1 MYPISLGSETS
12 SLGIRASSATR
23 PVASARVVLP
33 DMWAVAGLEF
43 IAFRLDNSVPSASRF
58 RKTKIIAT
66 IGPAS
71 DSIETLEAMIRA
83 GMNVARLNLSH
94 GTFAEH
100 EERLERIRSVASR
113 MGAQI
118 AIMVDTRG
126 IEIRTGKLEGGI
138 AEIKVGEAFTLFTDT
153 RIGNSAGV
161 SISNRSLPN
170 EVKPGTPILLDDG
183 AMELVV
189 TEVEGGNIHCKVIH
203 GGVLRENKSVNLPE
217 TELALSSVSP
227 EYRDDV
233 VKELTFAAENDVDYL
248 AASFVQNAEDIAR
261 MREILLTHERT
272 IPIIAKI
279 ENRAGLHNL
288 ESIVEVADG
297 VMVARGDLG
306 VELPLAEVPGFQKKI
321 IRTTVSKGKPV
332 ITATEML
339 ASMERN
345 PKPTRAEASDVANAI
360 LDGSSAVM
368 LSGETAMGKYPVE
381 SVKTMAALA
390 IRAEA
395 SLREYGFLQKILPNP
410 TSRVTEAIAQSAVSM
425 AHDLGSSAIFSL
437 TDTGF
442 TSRLVSKHRPECP
455 ILAITRSKLVARRLA
470 MNWGVTPIRYDGEGD
485 DEAKLRFAL
494 REARRL
500 GFVSVGDTVVVTSG
514 YQQTAGGT
522 DLISIITVEG

>member
-1 MYPISLGSETS
+1 MP
-12 SLGIRASSATR
+12 
-23 PVASARVVLP
+23 
-33 DMWAVAGLEF
+33 AV
-43 IAFRLDNSVPSASRF
+43 SQF

-71 DSIETLEAMIRA
+71 DSPEILEAMIRA

-100 EERLERIRSVASR
+100 EERLERIRGIASR
-113 MGAQI
+113 MGVQV

-126 IEIRTGKLEGGI
+126 IEIRTGKLDQGA
-138 AEIKVGEAFTLFTDT
+138 AEIVSGGRFTLYTDG
-153 RIGNSAGV
+153 RVGDSSGV
-161 SISNRSLPN
+161 SVSNRSLPD

-183 AMELVV
+183 AMELEV
-189 TEVEGGNIHCKVIH
+189 TAVEAGSIQCRVIH
-203 GGVLRENKSVNLPE
+203 GGLLRENKSVNLPE

-227 EYRDDV
+227 EYREDV

-248 AASFVQNAEDIAR
+248 AASFVQNAADIKR
-261 MREILLTHERT
+261 MREILLTQERV

-279 ENRAGLHNL
+279 ENRAGLGNL
-288 ESIVEVADG
+288 EEIVEAADG

-321 IRTTVSKGKPV
+321 IRTTVMNGKPV

-368 LSGETAMGKYPVE
+368 LSGETAMGKYPVQA
-381 SVKTMAALA
+381 VKMMATLAL
-390 IRAEA
+390 RAES
-395 SLREYGFLQKILPNP
+395 SLREYGYLQKILPNP
-410 TSRVTEAIAQSAVSM
+410 SNRVTEAIAQSAVSM
-425 AHDLGSSAIFSL
+425 AHDLAAAAIFSL

-442 TSRLVSKHRPECP
+442 TSRLVSKHRPDCP
-455 ILAITRSKLVARRLA
+455 ILAVTRSRLVARRLA
-470 MNWGVTPIRYDGEGD
+470 MNWGVTPIRYDGGGND
-485 DEAKLRFAL
+485 QAKLTFAL
-494 REARRL
+494 DEARRM
-500 GFVSVGDTVVVTSG
+500 GYIREGDTVVVTSG

-522 DLISIITVEG
+522 DLIRVITI

>member
-1 MYPISLGSETS
+1 MSE
-12 SLGIRASSATR
+12 A
-23 PVASARVVLP
+23 PQ
-33 DMWAVAGLEF
+33 
-43 IAFRLDNSVPSASRF
+43 F

-71 DSIETLEAMIRA
+71 DSPETLDAMINA

-94 GTFAEH
+94 GTYPDH
-100 EERLERIRSVASR
+100 EKRLETIRAAAAR

-126 IEIRTGKLEGGI
+126 IEIRTGKLENGMLELT
-138 AEIKVGEAFTLFTDT
+138 AGETFCLFTDD
-153 RIGNSAGV
+153 RIGDQSGV
-161 SISNRSLPN
+161 SVSNHSLPS
-170 EVKPGTPILLDDG
+170 EVTQGTPILLDDG
-183 AMELVV
+183 AMELEV
-189 TEVEGGNIHCKVIH
+189 TAVADDCIRCQVIH
-203 GGVLRENKSVNLPE
+203 GGLLRENKSVNLPE

-248 AASFVQNAEDIAR
+248 AASFVQNAADIER
-261 MREILLTHERT
+261 MREILSSQERV

-279 ENRAGLHNL
+279 ENRAGLGNL
-288 ESIVEVADG
+288 EEIVEAADG

-321 IRTTVSKGKPV
+321 IRTTVTNGKPV

-368 LSGETAMGKYPVE
+368 LSGETAMGKYPVGA
-381 SVKTMAALA
+381 VATMATLA
-390 IRAEA
+390 IRAES
-395 SLREYGFLQKILPNP
+395 SLREYGYLQKILPNP
-410 TSRVTEAIAQSAVSM
+410 CNRVTEAIARYAVRM
-425 AHDLGSSAIFSL
+425 AHNLSATAIFSI

-442 TSRLVSKHRPECP
+442 TSRLVSKHRPDCP
-455 ILAITRSKLVARRLA
+455 ILAVTRSKLVARRLA
-470 MNWGVTPIRYDGEGD
+470 MNWGVTPIRYDAGD
-485 DEAKLRFAL
+485 NDEAKLAYAL
-494 REARRL
+494 GEARRMN
-500 GFVSVGDTVVVTSG
+500 FVAVGDTVVVTSG
-514 YQQTAGGT
+514 YQQTTGGT
-522 DLISIITVEG
+522 DLIRVITVMD

>member
-1 MYPISLGSETS
+1 MP
-12 SLGIRASSATR
+12 
-23 PVASARVVLP
+23 
-33 DMWAVAGLEF
+33 AV
-43 IAFRLDNSVPSASRF
+43 SQF

-71 DSIETLEAMIRA
+71 DSPEILEAMIRA

-100 EERLERIRSVASR
+100 EERLERIRGIASR
-113 MGAQI
+113 MGVQV

-126 IEIRTGKLEGGI
+126 IEIRTGRLDQGA
-138 AEIKVGEAFTLFTDT
+138 AEIVSGGRFTLYTDG
-153 RIGNSAGV
+153 RVGDSSGV
-161 SISNRSLPN
+161 SVSNRSLPD

-183 AMELVV
+183 AMELEV
-189 TEVEGGNIHCKVIH
+189 TAVESGSIQCRVIH
-203 GGVLRENKSVNLPE
+203 GGLLRENKSVNLPE

-227 EYRDDV
+227 EYREDV

-248 AASFVQNAEDIAR
+248 AASFVQNAADIKR
-261 MREILLTHERT
+261 MREILLTQERV

-279 ENRAGLHNL
+279 ENRAGLGNL
-288 ESIVEVADG
+288 EEIVEAADG

-321 IRTTVSKGKPV
+321 IRTTVMNGKPV

-368 LSGETAMGKYPVE
+368 LSGETAMGKYPVQA
-381 SVKTMAALA
+381 VKMMATLAL
-390 IRAEA
+390 RAES
-395 SLREYGFLQKILPNP
+395 SLREYGYLQKILPNP
-410 TSRVTEAIAQSAVSM
+410 SNRVTEAIAQSAVSM
-425 AHDLGSSAIFSL
+425 AHDLAAAAIFSL

-442 TSRLVSKHRPECP
+442 TSRLVSKHRPDCP
-455 ILAITRSKLVARRLA
+455 ILAVTRSRLVARRLA
-470 MNWGVTPIRYDGEGD
+470 MNWGVTPIRYDGGGND
-485 DEAKLRFAL
+485 QAKLTFAL
-494 REARRL
+494 DEARRM
-500 GFVSVGDTVVVTSG
+500 GYIREGDTVVVTSG

-522 DLISIITVEG
+522 DLIRVITI

>member
-1 MYPISLGSETS
+1 MP
-12 SLGIRASSATR
+12 
-23 PVASARVVLP
+23 
-33 DMWAVAGLEF
+33 AV
-43 IAFRLDNSVPSASRF
+43 SQF

-71 DSIETLEAMIRA
+71 DSPEILEAMIRA

-100 EERLERIRSVASR
+100 EERLERIRGIASR
-113 MGAQI
+113 MGVQV

-126 IEIRTGKLEGGI
+126 IEIRTGKLDQGA
-138 AEIKVGEAFTLFTDT
+138 AEIVSGGRFTLYTDG
-153 RIGNSAGV
+153 RVGDSSGV
-161 SISNRSLPN
+161 SVSNRSLPD

-183 AMELVV
+183 AMELEV
-189 TEVEGGNIHCKVIH
+189 TAVESGSIQCRVIH
-203 GGVLRENKSVNLPE
+203 GGLLRENKSVNLPE

-227 EYRDDV
+227 EYREDV

-248 AASFVQNAEDIAR
+248 AASFVQNAADIKR
-261 MREILLTHERT
+261 MREILLTQERV

-279 ENRAGLHNL
+279 ENRAGLGNL
-288 ESIVEVADG
+288 EEIVEAADG

-321 IRTTVSKGKPV
+321 IRTTVMNGKPV

-368 LSGETAMGKYPVE
+368 LSGETAMGKYPVQA
-381 SVKTMAALA
+381 VKMMATLAL
-390 IRAEA
+390 RAES
-395 SLREYGFLQKILPNP
+395 SLREYGYLQKILPNP
-410 TSRVTEAIAQSAVSM
+410 SNRVTEAIAQSAVSM
-425 AHDLGSSAIFSL
+425 AHDLAAAAIFSL

-442 TSRLVSKHRPECP
+442 TSRLVSKLRPDCP
-455 ILAITRSKLVARRLA
+455 ILAVTRSRLVARRLA
-470 MNWGVTPIRYDGEGD
+470 MNWGVTPIRYDGGGND
-485 DEAKLRFAL
+485 QAKLTFAL
-494 REARRL
+494 DEARRM
-500 GFVSVGDTVVVTSG
+500 GYIREGDTVVVTSG

-522 DLISIITVEG
+522 DLIRVITI